1 MARATSTTT
10 ALKQIKNTNSN
21 HKKSSSDNKNE
32 EYILLPGLPNHLAQ
46 LCLSPLHPSLLYT
59 VCRSWRRLIYSP
71 SFPAFFSLYAL
82 LSPRSPRPS
91 NSIEFFSLDPVSSTW
106 TPLPSPSSPLH
117 LLHRHP
123 SFISRTLPIQSVAV
137 SGRLVLIAATNPHF
151 LPALSH
157 PLVFDPLS
165 TSNRWFSG
173 PPLPTPR
180 RWCATGSVGGAVYVA
195 SGMGSCYHSD
205 MARSVE
211 KWEVDKKDKEWIW
224 EEMAALKDGRFSRE
238 AVEAVGYRGKLYMVN
253 VKGKTI
259 KQGGV
264 YNVAKN
270 RWEEMPKGMLAGWSG
285 PVAAATILGR
295 EEEMF
300 VVDEE
305 KGGVSKYDADH
316 DRWEKVVESL
326 EILKGAEQIAVGRG
340 RVCAVC
346 GGGGRIVV
354 VDVAA
359 RPPRTWVV
367 NPPPEME
374 VVSLHILPRMSLPE

>member
-1 MARATSTTT
+1 MAMARATTTT
-10 ALKQIKNTNSN
+10 IALKQIKNTNSN

-71 SFPAFFSLYAL
+71 SFPPFFSLYAL

-165 TSNRWFSG
+165 TSKRWFSG

-180 RWCATGSVGGAVYVA
+180 RWCAAGSVGGAVYVA
-195 SGMGSCYHSD
+195 SGIGSCYHSD

-224 EEMAALKDGRFSRE
+224 EEMAALKDGRGRLQRSE
-238 AVEAVGYRGKLYMVN
+238 KPVGGN
-253 VKGKTI
+253 AEGD
-259 KQGGV
+259 
-264 YNVAKN
+264 
-270 RWEEMPKGMLAGWSG
+270 AGWVERAGGGCRHFG
-285 PVAAATILGR
+285 PRGG
-295 EEEMF
+295 EMF

-305 KGGVSKYDADH
+305 KGTVSKYDADN
-316 DRWEKVVESL
+316 DRWEEVVESL
-326 EILKGAEQIAVGRG
+326 EILKGAEQIAAGRG
-340 RVCAVC
+340 RVCVIC
-346 GGGGRIVV
+346 GSGGRIVV